1 MKKLPKTLSVF
12 HSALKMYHVYVFEAK
27 LTKDLLWVFF
37 HEEFTSHLS
46 YLLLR
51 WRRRKSVT
59 LEPYKIK
66 LIP

>member
-37 HEEFTSHLS
+37 HEVE
-46 YLLLR
+46 
-51 WRRRKSVT
+51 RK
-59 LEPYKIK
+59 KISDTRAIQDQTHS
-66 LIP
+66 LAET